1 MSDVPNDA
9 AAAAAPAAVPVFEA
23 RIDGTGQRFPAP
35 ADRPLLQAAREAGLD
50 LRSSCRNGAC
60 RACMCRVLSGTVRHR
75 IEWPSLS
82 PEEKVEGW
90 VLPCVALP
98 TSDVVLREAPFGR
111 E

>member
-1 MSDVPNDA
+1 VSAAPDA
-9 AAAAAPAAVPVFEA
+9 ADAGPPPAVVFEA
-23 RIDGTGQRFPAP
+23 RIDLTGQRFAAP
-35 ADRPLLQAAREAGLD
+35 ADRPLLQAALEAGLG
-50 LRSSCRNGAC
+50 LRSSCRNGSC
-60 RACMCRVLSGTVRHR
+60 RACMCRLLSGTVRHR

-82 PEEKVEGW
+82 PEEKAEGW